1 MTTLLR
7 ILPLAA
13 AFALSLAIPLAPSAV
28 RADSFYDVAAADL
41 PGPAGSLIRVQP
53 WPVQGIYRANIY
65 KIIYRSRGLK
75 NEPIAVSAS
84 VIVPQFAAPPTGR
97 PVIAW
102 AHPTTGVASKC
113 APTLTETPFN
123 SIAGLTQFVADN
135 AVVVATDYPGMGVPG
150 VNPYLIGESAGRAVL
165 DSIRAVRQMP
175 QVQGQLGP
183 WNALWG
189 HSQGGHAVLWAGQI
203 QPQYAPEL
211 RLSGIAAAAPA
222 TNLGELLDDDASSD
236 AGKILVA
243 MALHSWHKVFG
254 YPISSIIAPQ
264 DEAAIDRAGRDC
276 VDITS
281 SALDAL
287 ESVMALSSVYL
298 KANPATT
305 PPWAGTMAKNSPGG
319 MPIRVPVF
327 IAQGESDEIIAP
339 QITRDFARSLCQR
352 GEQATLLLMPGVDHG
367 KSAWQAA
374 SQANSWIM
382 ARFEGRPNA
391 GSCRF

>member
-1 MTTLLR
+1 MMALRR
-7 ILPLAA
+7 ILPLAV
-13 AFALSLAIPLAPSAV
+13 ALSLAVLIAPSAV
-28 RADSFYDVAAADL
+28 RADPFYEVAAADL

-53 WPVQGIYRANIY
+53 WPVQGIYRANVY
-65 KIIYRSRGLK
+65 KMLYRSRGLK

-102 AHPTTGVASKC
+102 AHPTTGVDPRC
-113 APTLTETPFN
+113 APTLSETPFD

-135 AVVVATDYPGMGVPG
+135 AVVVATDYPGMGVAG
-150 VNPYLIGESAGRAVL
+150 VHPYLIGESAGRAVL
-165 DSIRAVRQMP
+165 DSIRAVRQMT
-175 QVQGQLGP
+175 QLQGQLGP

-189 HSQGGHAVLWAGQI
+189 HSQGGHAVLWAGQLHA
-203 QPQYAPEL
+203 QYAPEL

-222 TNLGELLDDDASSD
+222 TNLAELLDDDASTA

-243 MALHSWHKVFG
+243 MALHSWRQVFG
-254 YPISSIIAPQ
+254 YPIGSIIAPQ

-281 SALDAL
+281 SALNAL
-287 ESVMALSSVYL
+287 ESVMTLSSVYL

-327 IAQGESDEIIAP
+327 IAQGGSDEIIAP
-339 QITRDFARSLCQR
+339 QITRDFARSLCQN
-352 GEQATLLLMPGVDHG
+352 GEQVTLVVKQGVDHG
-367 KSAWQAA
+367 KIAWQSAA
-374 SQANSWIM
+374 QVNSWIM

-391 GSCRF
+391 GACRF